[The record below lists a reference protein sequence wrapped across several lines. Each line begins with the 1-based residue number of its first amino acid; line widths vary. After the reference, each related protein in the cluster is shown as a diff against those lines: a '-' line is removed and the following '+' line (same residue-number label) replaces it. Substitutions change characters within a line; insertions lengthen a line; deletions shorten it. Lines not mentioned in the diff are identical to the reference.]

1 MANVSIDYDLI
12 ASQLTDGIYSIQ
24 ASDSQFRDFKIT
36 VTQERQ
42 FIERKANQPNSIFI
56 VVSFGEATIDY
67 GQSLIPLTLDV
78 YGEERTFTAARAL
91 LNAFATKYN
100 LYRKGEIVQL
110 WNAPTMVSPFNPTGT
125 NFRALFALTGVIV
138 YSGENGNPIVQFEY
152 VEGSNS
158 EKLEL
163 LTFNDTLSNSLRP
176 QPFSDGV
183 GRTRSVSAYVTYTIG
198 FSLYVKHGSG
208 FFDKVNAVKYKK
220 MNGDTP
226 FHFVFTH
233 LDGMQYE
240 GDMKLLAYNG
250 AQSTGTQYTAN
261 LTFTE

>member
-24 ASDSQFRDFKIT
+24 ASDSQFRGFKIT

-56 VVSFGEATIDY
+56 VISFGEATIDY

-78 YGEERTFTAARAL
+78 YGEERTFTVARAL

-100 LYRKGEIVQL
+100 LYRSGEVVQL

-138 YSGENGNPIVQFEY
+138 YSGATGNPVVQFEY
-152 VEGSNS
+152 VEGSDR
-158 EKLEL
+158 ERLEL

-176 QPFSDGV
+176 QPSSDGV
-183 GRTRSVSAYVTYTIG
+183 GRTKSVSAYVTYTIG
-198 FSLYVKHGSG
+198 FSVYVKHDSD
-208 FFDKVNAVKYKK
+208 FFSKVNAIKYKK
-220 MNGDTP
+220 LNGDTP

-233 LDGMQYE
+233 LDGTEYE
-240 GDMKLLAYNG
+240 GEMRLSNYNG
-250 AQSTGTQYTAN
+250 TQSTGTQYTAT